1 MMLMC
6 LPLTIS
12 IRKRGHQYNKGS
24 WDSHEWQATVST
36 PADLGLVYV
45 DEDSRMSQW
54 PSTTVTG
61 HNPRLCPSHGLLVNE
76 VDGCFWLG
84 LRDFHPSQPVPQ
96 PGAPVEPPL
105 IHAQTLPDTP

>member
-12 IRKRGHQYNKGS
+12 IRKRGHQYNKCS
-24 WDSHEWQATVST
+24 WGSHEWQATVST

-45 DEDSRMSQW
+45 DENSWMSQW

-84 LRDFHPSQPVPQ
+84 LRDFHTSQPVPQ
-96 PGAPVEPPL
+96 PGAPVELLL
-105 IHAQTLPDTP
+105 IHAQNLPDTP